1 MFGYAVNVK
10 SKVVECTPQCLNEVL
25 DSPKVAEVCAQIA
38 DALEQFRRGELSKE
52 EFEALKA
59 KLKKEL
65 PVFTFHAAF
74 PQGRR
79 VNAEAVPSG
88 LAIYDKDHINDPHG
102 YWAAIEPRAKE
113 LGIGMAHVTPSSEG
127 LRLVFA
133 VPQGLSLEQA
143 QAWMARQLGDTDYDA
158 CVKDY
163 ARCSFAVPRDYVE
176 YLDEGQLFAPVAQEV
191 AEAEILPFEQAEPE
205 RVSAELPEPVKT
217 DDFPQTFD
225 GIPYAELV
233 EELENQLGGKPEMGI
248 RNNYIFAMTRHLRG
262 VCNNNPDWIASILPT
277 YGEQPA
283 QWLAT
288 IRSACNRRPGV
299 ISKVMTRVLKVC
311 RQRRSLTEDLA
322 ETDNQP
328 PRMPAKLPALIKL
341 LLSKVP
347 EIYRPAVAHA
357 VFPALGAHLWQVTF
371 RYIDNVEHEATLMNV
386 LMAPPGAGKNCI
398 SEPINRIMADI
409 RERDA
414 ESLRIEREWK
424 AETQA
429 KGANKDK
436 RKRPKGLVVQEVDA
450 DITNAAFV
458 LRLSE
463 AAGKFLYAK
472 MNEIDQL
479 DALKSSARSKSHFQI
494 ICLSFDPGNTYGQT
508 RVGTGSVSER
518 VCIRFNWNA
527 SSTIGKGQAYFRGV
541 LVDGPVSRINFCTI
555 PERPI
560 GSDIPV
566 FGTYDEAFD
575 EALRP
580 YIDRLNEA
588 RGLIEC
594 PKAFKLAQKLVAEK
608 AEEARLS
615 QNRVFENLSFRANVI
630 AFLKGMLLY
639 VANGQKWDKTIED
652 FVRWSLDYDLWCK
665 MQFFGKAI
673 EEAEET
679 LPTGSNRGPRNLLD
693 MLPTV
698 FTREEASQVRQ
709 SQGIQ
714 NGTVKQMLANWKYR
728 GYIDIYGEET
738 EDLNRQQYTKTEAY
752 LLKAGKKEE

>member
-1 MFGYAVNVK
+1 M
-10 SKVVECTPQCLNEVL
+10 
-25 DSPKVAEVCAQIA
+25 
-38 DALEQFRRGELSKE
+38 
-52 EFEALKA
+52 
-59 KLKKEL
+59 
-65 PVFTFHAAF
+65 
-74 PQGRR
+74 
-79 VNAEAVPSG
+79 
-88 LAIYDKDHINDPHG
+88 
-102 YWAAIEPRAKE
+102 
-113 LGIGMAHVTPSSEG
+113 
-127 LRLVFA
+127 
-133 VPQGLSLEQA
+133 
-143 QAWMARQLGDTDYDA
+143 
-158 CVKDY
+158 
-163 ARCSFAVPRDYVE
+163 
-176 YLDEGQLFAPVAQEV
+176 
-191 AEAEILPFEQAEPE
+191 
-205 RVSAELPEPVKT
+205 
-217 DDFPQTFD
+217 
-225 GIPYAELV
+225 
-233 EELENQLGGKPEMGI
+233 
-248 RNNYIFAMTRHLRG
+248 
-262 VCNNNPDWIASILPT
+262 
-277 YGEQPA
+277 
-283 QWLAT
+283 AT
-288 IRSACNRRPGV
+288 IRSACNRNQTKNLPKIMQRTIEICKARQLQEEQEFENPNTPPPMPKLLPPLIKHL
-299 ISKVMTRVLKVC
+299 ISKTP
-311 RQRRSLTEDLA
+311 D
-322 ETDNQP
+322 
-328 PRMPAKLPALIKL
+328 
-341 LLSKVP
+341 
-347 EIYRPAVAHA
+347 IYKPAVAHA
-357 VFPALGAHLWQVTF
+357 VFPALGAHLWQTRF

-386 LMAPPGAGKNCI
+386 LMAGTGAGKNCI

-414 ESLRIEREWK
+414 ESLRLEREWK

-463 AAGKFLYAK
+463 AAGRFLYAK

-630 AFLKGMLLY
+630 AFLKGMVLY

-673 EEAEET
+673 EEAEDK
-679 LPTGSNRGPRNLLD
+679 LPAGPNRGPRNLLD

-714 NGTVKQMLANWKYR
+714 SGTVKQMLANWRYR
-728 GYIDIYGEET
+728 GYIDLYGEET
-738 EDLNRQQYTKTEAY
+738 EDLSRQQYTKTEAY

>member
-143 QAWMARQLGDTDYDA
+143 QAWMARQLGDADYDA

-191 AEAEILPFEQAEPE
+191 AEAEILPFEHAASECVPAE
-205 RVSAELPEPVKT
+205 VPEPFKT
-217 DDFPQTFD
+217 DDFPQAFD

-248 RNNYIFAMTRHLRG
+248 RNNHIFAMSRHLRG

-277 YGEQPA
+277 YGEEQA

-299 ISKVMTRVLKVC
+299 ISKVMTRVLKIC
-311 RQRRSLTEDLA
+311 RQRRSLAEDLV

-386 LMAPPGAGKNCI
+386 LMAPTGAGKNCI

-409 RERDA
+409 RVRDA

-527 SSTIGKGQAYFRGV
+527 SSTIGKGRAYFRGV

-630 AFLKGMLLY
+630 AFLKGMVLY

-673 EEAEET
+673 EEAEDK
-679 LPTGSNRGPRNLLD
+679 LPAGPNRGPRNLLD

>member
-10 SKVVECTPQCLNEVL
+10 SKVVECTSQCLNEVL
-25 DSPKVAEVCAQIA
+25 DSPKVADVCAQIA

-88 LAIYDKDHINDPHG
+88 LAIYDKDHINDPHS

-127 LRLVFA
+127 LRLVFG

-143 QAWMARQLGDTDYDA
+143 QAWMAGQLGDADYDA

-163 ARCSFAVPRDYVE
+163 ARCSFAVPHDYVL
-176 YLDEGQLFAPVAQEV
+176 YLDEEQLFAPVAQTVAETDVLPFGQAEPDSTPAEV
-191 AEAEILPFEQAEPE
+191 AEPL
-205 RVSAELPEPVKT
+205 RN
-217 DDFPQTFD
+217 DDFPKTFN
-225 GIPYAELV
+225 GILYADMV
-233 EELENQLGGKPEMGI
+233 EVLEGQLGGKPELGI
-248 RNNYIFAMTRHLRG
+248 RNNFTFAMARHLRS
-262 VCNNNPDWIASILPT
+262 VCDNNPDWIASILPK
-277 YGEQPA
+277 YGEDHS
-283 QWLAT
+283 QWMAT
-288 IRSACNRRPGV
+288 IRSACSRKV
-299 ISKVMTRVLKVC
+299 ASLSKVMARVLRICKAQTAVDEA
-311 RQRRSLTEDLA
+311 SDI
-322 ETDNQP
+322 DNQP
-328 PRMPAKLPALIKL
+328 PKMPAKLPALIKL

-386 LMAPPGAGKNCI
+386 LMAPTGAGKNCI

-414 ESLRIEREWK
+414 ESLRLEREWK

-463 AAGKFLYAK
+463 AAGRFLYAK

-630 AFLKGMLLY
+630 AFLKGMVLY

-673 EEAEET
+673 EEAEDK
-679 LPTGSNRGPRNLLD
+679 LPAGPNRGPRNLLD

-714 NGTVKQMLANWKYR
+714 SGTVKQMLANWRYR
-728 GYIDIYGEET
+728 GYIDLYGEET
-738 EDLNRQQYTKTEAY
+738 EDLSRQQYTKTEAY

>member
-74 PQGRR
+74 PKGRR

-191 AEAEILPFEQAEPE
+191 AEAEILPFEQAEP
-205 RVSAELPEPVKT
+205 VQVPAELPEPVKT
-217 DDFPQTFD
+217 DDFPQTFE

-386 LMAPPGAGKNCI
+386 LMAPTGAGKNCI
-398 SEPINRIMADI
+398 SEPINRIMVDI

-594 PKAFKLAQKLVAEK
+594 PKAFKFAQKLVAEK

-630 AFLKGMLLY
+630 AFLKGMVLY